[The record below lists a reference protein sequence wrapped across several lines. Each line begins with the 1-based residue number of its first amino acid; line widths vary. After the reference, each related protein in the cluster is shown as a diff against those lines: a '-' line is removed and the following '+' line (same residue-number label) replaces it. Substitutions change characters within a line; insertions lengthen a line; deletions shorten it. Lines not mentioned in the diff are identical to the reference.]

1 MFSQN
6 EKGIERLVRLTI
18 GSGLLF
24 YGYYIAGNYWMAYQ
38 PSTYQVPCLELA
50 NFMSNGCLIERGII
64 CAIIGLIPFITGLIG
79 WCPLKAILRIT
90 PYKKHTRYRN

>member
-6 EKGIERLVRLTI
+6 EKVIERLVRLVI

-38 PSTYQVPCLELA
+38 PS
-50 NFMSNGCLIERGII
+50 LIKYPAWSWPTLCR
-64 CAIIGLIPFITGLIG
+64 TGV
-79 WCPLKAILRIT
+79 
-90 PYKKHTRYRN
+90 